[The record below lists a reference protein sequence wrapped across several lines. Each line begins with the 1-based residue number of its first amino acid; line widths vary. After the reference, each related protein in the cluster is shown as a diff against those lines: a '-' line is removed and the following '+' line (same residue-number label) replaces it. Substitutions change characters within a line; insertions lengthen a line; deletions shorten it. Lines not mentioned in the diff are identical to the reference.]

1 MGDKVDIKSVKKE
14 LLGLVDDAARTGIE
28 RMAVKSE
35 NRGRPRY
42 KYRFVC

>member
-1 MGDKVDIKSVKKE
+1 MGDKVDIKSVKKQ

-28 RMAVKSE
+28 RTAVKSE
-35 NRGRPRY
+35 SRGRPRY